1 VAKRKRRNP
10 NFVALEERI
19 PHRDALFCFQA
30 SPPKW
35 KHAYFQR
42 APAQLGTMVR
52 TMPAKTD
59 SGKNR
64 SPILHRLIRE
74 VLTRRSAHEAE
85 TQRAREIQT
94 ALLPREIP
102 QLLGFRIGCAWQPSD
117 AVSGDYFDVFP
128 ISNSAMALCVVDV
141 SGKGL
146 EAAELARQVREAVR
160 QFAPESASPAE
171 LCTRVN
177 RALSATIA
185 PSKYVTLF
193 YAVLDSSGRLQYE
206 NAGHCQPLLVRAN
219 GAVEFPASFS
229 GVVGIFSHWLYQ
241 SQEVHLQPGDC
252 LVLLTDGILEA
263 ENRRHEEFGYRR
275 LIAEIERQQGPET
288 PAQQILAA
296 VTRHCGGRFADDA
309 SLVTVTMV

>member
-1 VAKRKRRNP
+1 
-10 NFVALEERI
+10 
-19 PHRDALFCFQA
+19 
-30 SPPKW
+30 
-35 KHAYFQR
+35 
-42 APAQLGTMVR
+42 MVR
-52 TMPAKTD
+52 TMPTKAD
-59 SGKNR
+59 SGENR
-64 SPILHRLIRE
+64 SPILRRLIHE
-74 VLTRRSAHEAE
+74 VRNRRNAHEAE
-85 TQRAREIQT
+85 TRRAGEIQK

-102 QLLGFRIGCAWQPSD
+102 QLPGFQIGCAWQPSLV
-117 AVSGDYFDVFP
+117 VSGDYFDVFP
-128 ISNSAMALCVVDV
+128 LNDRAMALCVVDV

-146 EAAELARQVREAVR
+146 EAAELASQVREAVR
-160 QFAPESASPAE
+160 QFAPQSASPAE
-171 LCTRVN
+171 LCTHVN
-177 RALSATIA
+177 RALSGTIA

-193 YAVLDSSGRLQYE
+193 YAILESSGRLQYE

-241 SQEVHLQPGDC
+241 SQEVHLHSGDC

-263 ENRRHEEFGYRR
+263 ENLRHEEFGYRR
-275 LIAEIERQQGPET
+275 LIAEVERQRGPET